1 MWYWTDATE
10 VTLCSVCAYTWP
22 GLWLSKE
29 TRSRHC
35 PHLPLLAKKSDILN
49 QTLSSSKKDE
59 PFGHKKHDNPD
70 NTHRGTCRHAHVSK
84 DMHTLSYPLSVFPEV
99 MSVQFSASEIY
110 YTVVLK
116 DSQQLVSATQKQN
129 MPIICW
135 NPFILLPHLQ
145 TDLEQRHLVQMNE
158 PVSLN
163 NSFSFFFSSHTESSG
178 WVEARNP
185 HIVLSV
191 FSSGNWNVKR
201 VASDDCWF
209 WSWRSRNS
217 SIMWRQN

>member
-1 MWYWTDATE
+1 
-10 VTLCSVCAYTWP
+10 
-22 GLWLSKE
+22 
-29 TRSRHC
+29 
-35 PHLPLLAKKSDILN
+35 
-49 QTLSSSKKDE
+49 
-59 PFGHKKHDNPD
+59 
-70 NTHRGTCRHAHVSK
+70 
-84 DMHTLSYPLSVFPEV
+84 MHTISYPLSVFPEV

-163 NSFSFFFSSHTESSG
+163 NSFSSFFSLPYREFGVGRGAESSHCFICFQF
-178 WVEARNP
+178 WELKCKTCS
-185 HIVLSV
+185 IWWLLVLKV
-191 FSSGNWNVKR
+191 AQQEQQHNVKTKLEEEEKR
-201 VASDDCWF
+201 IYLALVESFMFLLLWQKAV
-209 WSWRSRNS
+209 N
-217 SIMWRQN
+217 